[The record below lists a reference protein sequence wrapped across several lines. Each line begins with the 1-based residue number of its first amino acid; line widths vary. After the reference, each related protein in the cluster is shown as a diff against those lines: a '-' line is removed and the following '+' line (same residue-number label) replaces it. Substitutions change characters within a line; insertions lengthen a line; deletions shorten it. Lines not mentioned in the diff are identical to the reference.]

1 MTETDRELLARYK
14 QGDPAALGLLVDKYR
29 RQLFG
34 YILSMTGGQD
44 EADEIFQEVWYRV
57 IRKISLY
64 RAKNFR
70 GWIMR
75 IAHNI
80 IIDRARRRRPTVSL
94 DAEREDGQSMGE
106 MLPADGPAPS
116 DGLGRTDLERH
127 IARAVDTLPPEQ
139 KEVFLLRVRAELP
152 FREIA
157 ATQRVSINTALARMQ
172 YALAK
177 LRPLLKQDYEE
188 LENHVRTPV

>member
-1 MTETDRELLARYK
+1 MTETDRELLGRYR
-14 QGDPAALGLLVDKYR
+14 QGDASALGLLVEKYR
-29 RQLFG
+29 RPLFG

-64 RAKNFR
+64 RTKNFR

-94 DAEREDGQSMGE
+94 DADREDGHSMSE
-106 MLPADGPAPS
+106 ILPSNRPAPS
-116 DGLGRTDLERH
+116 DDLRQAEIGSH

-139 KEVFLLRVRAELP
+139 KEVFLLRIRANLP
-152 FREIA
+152 FKEIA

-177 LRPLLKQDYEE
+177 LRPLLQRDYQE
-188 LENHVRTPV
+188 LRNRARTTV

>member
-1 MTETDRELLARYK
+1 MSETDAELLARYR
-14 QGDPAALGLLVDKYR
+14 QGDSSALGLLVEEHR
-29 RQLFG
+29 RPLFG

-57 IRKISLY
+57 IRKIALY

-80 IIDRARRRRPTVSL
+80 IIDRARRRGATVSL
-94 DAEREDGQSMGE
+94 DAEGENGHSMSE
-106 MLPADGPAPS
+106 ILPANGPAPS
-116 DGLGRTDLERH
+116 DNLGRTDLGLR

-152 FREIA
+152 FKEIA

-188 LENHVRTPV
+188 LGNIARTAV